1 MKFLNK
7 FADLVVR
14 GRWYLFGVFIAITIA
29 CTCLIPMVGI
39 NYDMTKYLPNDS
51 KTKIAL
57 NIMEEEFGSSGNAS
71 IMVENVT
78 IAQAEELKNKL
89 LNIDNVSTVVFD
101 STNNSYYKDNNAL
114 LKVFFDS
121 SNYDEATAT
130 AISEIRVV
138 CEEYSESLGGQAVT
152 ATSSRNAIGSE
163 MLIILGIAV
172 VIVLA
177 ILTLTSK
184 SWLEPLVYLCVIGCA
199 ILINMGSNLL
209 LGEISF
215 ITQSISAIMLI
226 ALEMDYCI
234 VLCSRFREEE
244 EKGLPPVEAMKSAL
258 SGAFT
263 AIIASSLTVMA
274 GLIALM
280 FMDFSIGFDIG
291 AVLAKGVFISI
302 LAVLFFMP
310 SIILIFSHALKKT
323 SHKSFLP
330 KMDKEASFANKAKC
344 ILPAIFVCF
353 VIAGIVLQSGVQFNY
368 IANTA
373 KEGSQIQIESSKI
386 EKNFGKQNSL
396 VVIVPNG
403 KVEEE
408 KDLFANI
415 INIEVDGE
423 KYINSASSIVS
434 TALYTSMT
442 YDQIKEQFSLDDTTL
457 TNIYTALNKQTTDSV
472 YMIELIDYFH
482 NNPTLISSIAQTKQV
497 SIDTLYAGFND
508 KNLYTLMNL
517 ETAKNTYP
525 TSTENI
531 MSGIYASILG
541 KDSANITSTDV
552 LPNYAIIEA
561 LYTKDIDNYKTTFE
575 QLFTSEYKPFA
586 KLTKAQVK
594 ASYNLP
600 QEAVDNIF
608 KVYNISDND
617 TIRILQLVQALNAK
631 TNNVTIIEQIA
642 TTTQTKVEE
651 YYTQATEAKK
661 MFVSDDYNRMIFNI
675 NLAIDDEK
683 SISFIEELNKVLANS
698 TFTESYIAN
707 ETSNLIETSEIFKT
721 DRLKTDL
728 ITIIAIIL
736 IILLSFRSL
745 SVPLILVFTIQGAIW
760 INLAISNVMGESVFF
775 VCYLLA
781 MAIQM
786 GATIDYGILISD
798 RYIRYRKT
806 ENKLESMKKALNASI
821 TTVLTSGL
829 ILIFAAFTIHFVSST
844 ALISEIGLLIGRGAL
859 ISVIAVIFILPSLL
873 LLFDKVIEKTTLH
886 TKFLDSKDEKIEH
899 IND

>member
-14 GRWYLFGVFIAITIA
+14 GRWYLFGLFIAITIA

-39 NYDMTKYLPNDS
+39 NYDMTKYLPDDS

-57 NIMEEEFGSSGNAS
+57 NVMEEEFGSSGSAS
-71 IMVENVT
+71 VMVENVT
-78 IAQAEELKNKL
+78 VAQAEELKSKL
-89 LNIDNVSTVVFD
+89 LDVDNVSTVVFD
-101 STNNSYYKDNNAL
+101 STNESYYKNNNAL
-114 LKVFFDS
+114 LKVFFDT
-121 SNYDEATAT
+121 SNYDEGTAT
-130 AISEIRVV
+130 AISDIRVV
-138 CEEYSESLGGQAVT
+138 CEDYSESLAGQAVS

-244 EKGLPPVEAMKSAL
+244 EKGLPPIEAMKSAL
-258 SGAFT
+258 AGAFT

-310 SIILIFSHALKKT
+310 SIILIFSRSLKRT
-323 SHKSFLP
+323 AHKSFLP
-330 KMDKEASFANKAKC
+330 RMDKEASFANKAKY

-353 VIAGIVLQSGVQFNY
+353 VIAGIVLQSGVQFSY
-368 IANTA
+368 VANTA
-373 KEGSQIQIESSKI
+373 KEGSQVQIEASKI
-386 EKNFGKQNSL
+386 EENFGKQNSL
-396 VVIVPNG
+396 VVIIPNG

-434 TALYTSMT
+434 TALYNSMT

-457 TNIYTALNKQTTDSV
+457 TSIYTALNKQTTDSA

-482 NNPTLISSIAQTKQV
+482 NNNTVISSIAQTKQA

-517 ETAKNTYP
+517 ETAKATYP
-525 TSTENI
+525 TSTENV
-531 MSGIYASILG
+531 MLGIFASILG
-541 KDSANITSTDV
+541 KDPASVTSTDV

-561 LYTKDIDNYKTTFE
+561 LYTQEIDNYKETFTP
-575 QLFTSEYKPFA
+575 LFTSEYKPFA

-594 ASYNLP
+594 ANYNLP
-600 QEAVDNIF
+600 QEAVDKIF
-608 KVYNISDND
+608 TVYNIADD
-617 TIRILQLVQALNAK
+617 GVIRILQLVQALNAK
-631 TNNVTIIEQIA
+631 TDNVTIIEKIA
-642 TTTQTKVEE
+642 TTTQAKVEG
-651 YYTQATEAKK
+651 YYAQATEARKL
-661 MFVSDDYNRMIFNI
+661 FVSDDYNRMIFNI

-683 SISFIEELNKVLANS
+683 SITFIEELNKVLSDS

-728 ITIIAIIL
+728 ITILAIIL
-736 IILLSFRSL
+736 IILVSFRSL

-806 ENKLESMKKALNASI
+806 EGKLDSMKKALNASI

-829 ILIFAAFTIHFVSST
+829 ILILAAFTIHFVSST

-886 TKFLDSKDEKIEH
+886 AKFLDNKEEKVEH